1 MGVTVAIDYCLV
13 QTDRPPAPL
22 GEGVNH
28 TRAEEAAPLA
38 TCQTRR
44 VQARQLRF
52 LRDAT

>member
-22 GEGVNH
+22 GVNH

-38 TCQTRR
+38 ICQTRR